1 MNKKIFNSSNLM
13 IGFLI
18 LAGFLIR
25 ILSHERILPYLPNF
39 APIGAL
45 ALFSGVYLSKKYALV
60 IPLAAM
66 VISDFFIGWHSLVLF
81 TWGSF
86 ALIGVIGWSVRK
98 RKNVFT
104 ILGGSLA
111 GSILFF
117 LITNFAVWAFTPLY
131 TRTISGFIQ
140 CYIMA
145 IPFFRNT
152 VLGDLF
158 YVGVFFG
165 LYEFVT
171 FLVKRRKKIFSLTQP
186 QN

>member
-1 MNKKIFNSSNLM
+1 MNKKIFSYENLTA
-13 IGFLI
+13 GFLI
-18 LAGFLIR
+18 LTGITIR
-25 ILSHERILPYLPNF
+25 ILSYKEILPFPPNF

-45 ALFSGVYLSKKYALV
+45 ALFSGVYLKKKYALI

-66 VISDFFIGWHSLVLF
+66 VVSDLFIGWHNLVLF

-86 ALIGVIGWSVRK
+86 ALIGVIGWMVRK
-98 RKNVFT
+98 KKNIITV
-104 ILGGSLA
+104 IGGSLA

-117 LITNFAVWAFTPLY
+117 LVTNFAVWAFTPLY
-131 TRTISGFIQ
+131 TKAASGLVQCFIL
-140 CYIMA
+140 A

-158 YVGVFFG
+158 YVGVLFG
-165 LYEFVT
+165 IYECVA
-171 FLVKRRKKIFSLTQP
+171 FLIKNRRVFTLTKP